1 MARKFVPVCVLSSY
15 LDESIRL
22 RQSIHNPS
30 SVIKLNWKKK
40 KKSDGT
46 NEKVLLFYCV
56 ISAPARKIEAAP
68 PELRKCFA
76 QDEYIPGDSK
86 LPGS

>member
-1 MARKFVPVCVLSSY
+1 MRVRALLLLDNLGSEIRPGVCVLSSY

-56 ISAPARKIEAAP
+56 ISAPAR
-68 PELRKCFA
+68 
-76 QDEYIPGDSK
+76 
-86 LPGS
+86 